1 MKSYLDVLATPGAW
15 RFLAPALVARLPY
28 AMLQMG
34 ILLLVQWST
43 GSYGAA
49 GVASAAA
56 AISQA
61 VIGPQTGRLADRY
74 GQPRVLLPQ
83 VTVHALALGALLA
96 LAASHASLAL
106 LVLTAALAGAS
117 LPQVGAMVRARWS
130 HTLGGS
136 GKLGTAFAVESITD
150 ELTFTLAP
158 VLLVT
163 LSTLFTPVVALVVA
177 LTLIVTGTV
186 VFALTRVGAPEPM
199 PVKVRSSKG
208 VLRLR
213 GVALLALGFLA
224 MGSVFGSMQV
234 GITSY
239 TAQLGV
245 PAVAGPIYATFSGA
259 SVLGGLLYGAIRWRV
274 SAPARL
280 AWGLALLAA
289 ATSALMFAG
298 SVPLLYGAA
307 GLAGLVIAPVIIT
320 GYTIIERLTPAEVR
334 TEAFTWLTGGIG
346 LGLATGASIAG
357 QLVDRFGPSVA
368 FVVPPLM
375 TGLAA
380 VLIVT
385 RLRSLRPL
393 PEPAAHQQA
402 VGRR

>member
-96 LAASHASLAL
+96 LAASHASIAL
-106 LVLTAALAGAS
+106 LVLTAALTGAS

-163 LSTLFTPVVALVVA
+163 LSTLFSPVVALVVA

-199 PVKVRSSKG
+199 PVKVRASKG

-289 ATSALMFAG
+289 ATSALMFAE

-346 LGLATGASIAG
+346 LGLATGAAIAG

-393 PEPAAHQQA
+393 PEPAAHHQA
-402 VGRR
+402 VGSR

>member
-1 MKSYLDVLATPGAW
+1 
-15 RFLAPALVARLPY
+15 
-28 AMLQMG
+28 
-34 ILLLVQWST
+34 
-43 GSYGAA
+43 
-49 GVASAAA
+49 
-56 AISQA
+56 
-61 VIGPQTGRLADRY
+61 
-74 GQPRVLLPQ
+74 
-83 VTVHALALGALLA
+83 
-96 LAASHASLAL
+96 
-106 LVLTAALAGAS
+106 
-117 LPQVGAMVRARWS
+117 
-130 HTLGGS
+130 
-136 GKLGTAFAVESITD
+136 
-150 ELTFTLAP
+150 
-158 VLLVT
+158 
-163 LSTLFTPVVALVVA
+163 
-177 LTLIVTGTV
+177 
-186 VFALTRVGAPEPM
+186 M

-393 PEPAAHQQA
+393 PEPASPSRPWAAADGHACERTSSGITLGTPRRVRKATTASTASSPVVVRA
-402 VGRR
+402 VTWSASTKASLAASITGGGTWSATLSAAPRLSATCGGSPGGSTRLSR